1 MHMEDYTSKRMHPL
15 VLRIMH
21 WTNAVAMI
29 VMIGSGWKIYNDEVI
44 FGFLHFPQPI
54 VLGVWA
60 QHALQWHFFGMWV
73 LVLNGLAYL
82 AYGIATGRF
91 ARLFFPIRPREVIQ
105 EAVAAL
111 TFRLK
116 HQDLT
121 HYNAVQKLLYVGVIT
136 IIVVQVASGLAI
148 WKPVQFSG
156 LVSMFGGFQTAR
168 LIHFLGMAAIV
179 LFMVVHVALALLVPK
194 TLLAMFTG
202 GPRLPGP
209 APLPADGAPAP
220 DPSR

>member
-1 MHMEDYTSKRMHPL
+1 MHLRAETTRRMHPL
-15 VLRIMH
+15 PLRIMH

-44 FGFLHFPQPI
+44 FGFLHFPQEI
-54 VLGVWA
+54 VLGIWA

-73 LVLNGLAYL
+73 LVLNGLGYL
-82 AYGIATGRF
+82 AYGIASGRF
-91 ARLFFPIRPREVIQ
+91 ARLLFPIRPREVIQ
-105 EAVAAL
+105 EALAAL
-111 TFRLK
+111 TFKLK

-156 LVSMFGGFQTAR
+156 LVSLFGGFQSAR

-202 GPRLPGP
+202 GPRIP
-209 APLPADGAPAP
+209 ADMPTADGATAP

>member
-1 MHMEDYTSKRMHPL
+1 MKDNISRRMHPL
-15 VLRIMH
+15 PLRIMH
-21 WTNAVAMI
+21 WTNAIAMI

-44 FGFLHFPQPI
+44 FGFLHFPQAI

-82 AYGIATGRF
+82 AYGVATGRF
-91 ARLFFPIRPREVIQ
+91 ARLFFPIRPREVIA

-111 TFRLK
+111 SFRLK

-121 HYNAVQKLLYVGVIT
+121 HYNAVQKVLYVGVIT

-156 LVSMFGGFQTAR
+156 LVSMLGGFQSAR

-179 LFMVVHVALALLVPK
+179 LFMVVHVTLALLVPK
-194 TLLAMFTG
+194 TLVAMFTG
-202 GPRLPGP
+202 GPRLPTP

>member
-1 MHMEDYTSKRMHPL
+1 MHPL
-15 VLRIMH
+15 PLRIMH
-21 WTNAVAMI
+21 WTNAIAMI

-44 FGFLHFPQPI
+44 FGFLHFPQAI

-82 AYGIATGRF
+82 AYGVATGRF
-91 ARLFFPIRPREVIQ
+91 ARLFFPIRPREVIAD
-105 EAVAAL
+105 AVAAL
-111 TFRLK
+111 SFRLK

-121 HYNAVQKLLYVGVIT
+121 HYNAVQKVLYVGVIT

-156 LVSMFGGFQTAR
+156 LVSMLGGFQSAR

-179 LFMVVHVALALLVPK
+179 LFMVVHVTLALLVPK

-202 GPRLPGP
+202 GPRLPAP
-209 APLPADGAPAP
+209 APLHADGAPAP

>member
-1 MHMEDYTSKRMHPL
+1 MKDNISRRMHPL
-15 VLRIMH
+15 PLRIMH
-21 WTNAVAMI
+21 WTNAIAMI

-44 FGFLHFPQPI
+44 FGFLHFPQAI

-82 AYGIATGRF
+82 AYGVATGRF
-91 ARLFFPIRPREVIQ
+91 ARLFFPIRPREVIA

-111 TFRLK
+111 SFRLK
-116 HQDLT
+116 HRDLT
-121 HYNAVQKLLYVGVIT
+121 HYNAVQKVLYVGVIT

-156 LVSMFGGFQTAR
+156 LVSMFGGFQSAR

-179 LFMVVHVALALLVPK
+179 LFMVVHVTLALLVPK
-194 TLLAMFTG
+194 TLVAMFTG
-202 GPRLPGP
+202 GPRLP
-209 APLPADGAPAP
+209 AP

>member
-1 MHMEDYTSKRMHPL
+1 MKDNISRRMHPL
-15 VLRIMH
+15 PLRIMH
-21 WTNAVAMI
+21 WTNAIAMI

-44 FGFLHFPQPI
+44 FGFLHFPQAI

-82 AYGIATGRF
+82 AYGVATGRF
-91 ARLFFPIRPREVIQ
+91 ARLFFPIRPREVIA

-111 TFRLK
+111 SFRLK

-121 HYNAVQKLLYVGVIT
+121 HYNAVQKVLYVGVIT

-156 LVSMFGGFQTAR
+156 LVSMLGGFQSAR

-179 LFMVVHVALALLVPK
+179 LFMVVHVTLALLVPK
-194 TLLAMFTG
+194 TLVAMFTG
-202 GPRLPGP
+202 GPRLPAP
-209 APLPADGAPAP
+209 APLHADGAPAP

>member
-1 MHMEDYTSKRMHPL
+1 MHPL
-15 VLRIMH
+15 PLRIMH
-21 WTNAVAMI
+21 WTNAIAMI

-44 FGFLHFPQPI
+44 FGFLHFPQAI

-82 AYGIATGRF
+82 AYGVATGRF
-91 ARLFFPIRPREVIQ
+91 ARLFFPIRPREVIA

-111 TFRLK
+111 SFRLK

-121 HYNAVQKLLYVGVIT
+121 HYNAVQKVLYVGVIT

-156 LVSMFGGFQTAR
+156 LVSMLGGFQSAR

-179 LFMVVHVALALLVPK
+179 LFMVVHVTLALLVPK
-194 TLLAMFTG
+194 TLVAMFTG
-202 GPRLPGP
+202 GPRLPAP
-209 APLPADGAPAP
+209 APLHADGAPAP